1 MKLSNSL
8 KSIVAGFGLVLAS
21 QAMASV
27 TCLPGD
33 TPHDCSPPVGGILDL
48 RGQVNPNVYTQYFVS
63 FVASATSTNLSFAM
77 REDPSFLRLDDIVV
91 TARGSALN
99 LVTNGGFEGGT
110 YTAPDGTAQPNGWIY
125 LNEFNAGANGRV
137 NSAQPHS
144 GSFNYYDGSVLAYDT
159 ITQALAT
166 TIGATYDI
174 SFWLVDGRSAFWN
187 DAINV
192 VVYAGLVPTL
202 NPTPPSGV
210 PEPESIALLGLGLAG
225 LGLARRRKQA

>member
-1 MKLSNSL
+1 MNISAAL
-8 KSIVAGFGLVLAS
+8 KTIVAACGFVLAS

-48 RGQVNPNVYTQYFVS
+48 RGQVNPGVYTQYFVS
-63 FVASATSTNLSFAM
+63 FVATQSSTNLSFAM
-77 REDPSFLRLDDIVV
+77 REDPSYMRLDDVVV
-91 TARGSALN
+91 TAAGSAIN

-110 YTAPDGTAQPNGWIY
+110 YSAGGQLQPLGWLY

-166 TIGATYDI
+166 NIGTTYNI
-174 SFWLVDGRSAFWN
+174 SFWLVDGVSAFFN
-187 DAINV
+187 DQINL

-202 NPTPPSGV
+202 DPTPPSGV
-210 PEPESIALLGLGLAG
+210 PEPASIALLGLGLAG
-225 LGLARRRKQA
+225 LGLARRRKHV